1 MKTKLSAWLQ
11 SASFLVLAVT
21 TANVQGQ
28 AQTAV
33 QGQALSAKSAKAFAP
48 LQAGTGIPVTPAT
61 PARQAPVKAN
71 KLMTPFDRVIAPHL
85 AKFMA
90 QGAKPASAATPKSSA
105 TAKSSATGK
114 SSAIGA
120 GGGNVNFPGFVA
132 APFLTI
138 NDGDRLSFALNS
150 VSGDFNNDGRMDV
163 ATIRIDGTIDVILNP
178 GSFASINNLTPITSS
193 NNIFLYIEWVI
204 VADMNGDGIPDL
216 VGQDIANNQIV
227 VWIGKGDGT
236 FGAPNLYPVTLP
248 PGVSW
253 AQSFGASIVV
263 GDFNGD
269 GSLDVAAVTLN
280 PNYVP
285 GTSTTAIIEQTFLNV
300 GQGRLS
306 PLAVESSTF
315 NDYYNTGGAPAYAEA
330 SVTTSDG
337 INASSIAFLIFDQ
350 GINDSTKQGVS
361 IATMAS
367 NGDGTFKP
375 ATEPA
380 GPLVLNYQLN
390 VVGAFISTNLGA
402 NVTSNPAN
410 KINPPGTPG
419 SGTPTTDIVFIT
431 GDGAVYDA
439 PFSGGNPTTAK
450 TLVGLNTEQ
459 FFLGVS
465 FVPPVTTPPTPPSL
479 ISTPIGSV
487 GNTGDR
493 VTMNVADMNGDGLL
507 DLVVYTSGSVNIFPN
522 AGNGVFTAAPAQLA
536 GADPGFQQ
544 PQPANY
550 DGGSYNSIVNVDA
563 IIGQAG
569 YFQNLGAAASTQAG
583 QVLGAPLI
591 TGTNAAGNFETF
603 GANIDIMATADV
615 NGDGVLDLIGLDSS
629 WPTYSFS
636 NIVVGIRNGTGAGN
650 QTSNYTFT
658 TAVDGYSLLLISNDL
673 VFIEPVTI
681 TNAAGTSIL
690 LVTIQGL
697 YIVTAGS
704 NGIFGTP
711 TALNMGAQFDCAE
724 NLGYADVGDIN
735 GDGIPDIVVAYS
747 PRPGFSCTQAS
758 TPSGYYTLLGNADG
772 SFQPATFTP
781 LGSAL
786 YAVKLINFSGAP
798 GNLDLAAIDQ
808 NIPALSAAVY
818 VIPNKADGSG
828 TFNLSLATPPVVN
841 YIVSAIVVGDYNSDG
856 KQDLTLTTL
865 GQINPSTGFIV
876 PNTSGVL
883 LLPGNGDYTFGTPTL
898 VNPGHFPL
906 WGSYADFNGDGAP
919 DLALV
924 EAFNNFISDAFTSA
938 AQVLPN
944 LGGGTF
950 GPAIYLMDSYRFD
963 AVLPLYTFTS
973 YTFTGNFTNS
983 GGADLLVSGRK
994 GTAEFVN
1001 RGVTTLALVANPTSP
1016 AQGVTVTLTA
1026 NISQAVSAGVAD
1038 TGSVSFSANGTLLGS
1053 TPVAGGTAT
1062 LTTTALAV
1070 GSNTIAAT
1078 YAGDSNHNQASASMK
1093 LTVAP
1098 LTPAFTLTATPATL
1112 TLTRGATGTVTAS
1125 LAANSTFS
1133 GTVTMGCSGAPSEST
1148 CIANPA
1154 SITLLPGQSTPVS
1167 IVIATTPPNNS
1178 FAATLS
1184 GAPPWSGTL
1193 SGLGLAGVVFL
1204 RRPKRRRFSSVLG
1217 ALAMVSLA
1225 CGSAGLLN
1233 GCSGGGSK
1241 AATYPGTSTGQYT
1254 LTVTATSVGV
1264 SQTQA
1269 VALTVN

>member
-1 MKTKLSAWLQ
+1 M
-11 SASFLVLAVT
+11 
-21 TANVQGQ
+21 
-28 AQTAV
+28 
-33 QGQALSAKSAKAFAP
+33 
-48 LQAGTGIPVTPAT
+48 GIPLIPST
-61 PARQAPVKAN
+61 PARIPARPAQHAPVKAN
-71 KLMTPFDRVIAPHL
+71 NLMTPFDRVIAPHL

-90 QGAKPASAATPKSSA
+90 GAKPASAATPKSSA
-105 TAKSSATGK
+105 IAKNSAIGK
-114 SSAIGA
+114 SSASGA
-120 GGGNVNFPGFVA
+120 GSGNVNFPGFVG
-132 APFLTI
+132 APSLTI
-138 NDGDRLSFALNS
+138 NDGDRLSFAINS

-163 ATIRIDGTIDVILNP
+163 ATIRRDGTIDVILNP
-178 GSFASINNLTPITSS
+178 GSFANINNLTPITSS
-193 NNIFLYIEWVI
+193 NNVPLYIAWVI

-216 VGQDIANNQIV
+216 VGQDIAYNQIV

-236 FGAPNLYPVTLP
+236 FGPPNLYPVTLP

-253 AQSFGASIVV
+253 AETFGADIVV

-269 GSLDVAAVTLN
+269 GSLDVAAVTFN
-280 PNYVP
+280 ATYVP
-285 GTSTTAIIEQTFLNV
+285 GGTSTTAIIEQTFLNV

-306 PLAVESSTF
+306 PLAVETSTF
-315 NDYYNTGGAPAYAEA
+315 NDYYFTGSTAYSDA

-337 INASSIAFLIFDQ
+337 IKASSIAFLIYDE

-375 ATEPA
+375 ASEPA
-380 GPLVLNYQLN
+380 GALVQNIELN
-390 VVGAFISTNLGA
+390 VVGAFIPTNLGA
-402 NVTSNPAN
+402 NVTSNAAN

-439 PFSGGNPTTAK
+439 PFSAGNPTTAK
-450 TLVGLNTEQ
+450 TLVGLNTELS
-459 FFLGVS
+459 FLSGAS
-465 FVPPVTTPPTPPSL
+465 FVPPVTTPPAPPSL

-487 GNTGDR
+487 INTGDL
-493 VTMNVADMNGDGLL
+493 VTINVADMNGDGLL
-507 DLVVYTSGSVNIFPN
+507 DLVVYASGSVNIFPN
-522 AGNGVFTAAPAQLA
+522 AGNGVFTAAPTQMA
-536 GADPGFQQ
+536 GADPGYQQ

-550 DGGSYNSIVNVDA
+550 DGGGYNSIVNVDY
-563 IIGQAG
+563 ILGQVG

-583 QVLGAPLI
+583 QFLAAPLI

-615 NGDGVLDLIGLDSS
+615 NGDGVLDLIGLDL
-629 WPTYSFS
+629 S
-636 NIVVGIRNGTGAGN
+636 NPGLPDIVVGIRNGAGAGN

-658 TAVDGYSLLLISNDL
+658 TAVTGLSLALIGPPL
-673 VFIEPVTI
+673 VFVEPVTI

-690 LVTIQGL
+690 LVTGASL
-697 YIVTAGS
+697 FIVTAGS

-711 TALNMGAQFDCAE
+711 TALNMGAQFFDCAA

-735 GDGIPDIVVAYS
+735 GDGIPDIVVANGATYS
-747 PRPGFSCTQAS
+747 YCANTP
-758 TPSGYYTLLGNADG
+758 PSGYYTLLGNADG

-781 LGSAL
+781 LGVGL

-828 TFNLSLATPPVVN
+828 TFNLALATTPVIN
-841 YIVSAIVVGDYNSDG
+841 YIVSDIVVGDYNSDG
-856 KQDLTLTTL
+856 KQDLTLTTV
-865 GQINPSTGFIV
+865 GQIDRSTGDIV
-876 PNTSGVL
+876 PNTSGIL

-898 VNPGHFPL
+898 VNPGHLPL

-924 EAFNNFISDAFTSA
+924 EGFNIFITDKFASTT
-938 AQVLPN
+938 QVLPN

-963 AVLPLYTFTS
+963 DVLPLYTFTS

-983 GGADLLVSGRK
+983 GGADLLVSGKR

-1001 RGVTTLALVANPTSP
+1001 RGVTTLALIANPTSP
-1016 AQGVTVTLTA
+1016 AQGMTDILTA
-1026 NISQAVSAGVAD
+1026 KISQAVSAGVAE
-1038 TGSVSFSANGTLLGS
+1038 TGSVSFSVNGTLLGS
-1053 TPVAGGTAT
+1053 APVADGIAT
-1062 LTTTALAV
+1062 LSTTALAV
-1070 GSNTIAAT
+1070 GSDTIAAT
-1078 YAGDSNHNQASASMK
+1078 YAGDANHNQASASVT
-1093 LTVAP
+1093 LTVTPVA
-1098 LTPAFTLTATPATL
+1098 PAFTLTATPATL
-1112 TLTRGATGTVTAS
+1112 TLTPGATGTVTAS

-1133 GTVTMGCSGAPSEST
+1133 GTVTIGCSGAPAEST

-1167 IVIATTPPNNS
+1167 IVIGTTPPNNS
-1178 FAATLS
+1178 FAANRS
-1184 GAPPWSGTL
+1184 GMPPWSGTL
-1193 SGLGLAGVVFL
+1193 SALGLAGIVFW
-1204 RRPKRRRFSSVLG
+1204 RRPKRRRLSSVLA
-1217 ALAMVSLA
+1217 ALALVSLA

-1233 GCSGGGSK
+1233 GCSGDGTK
-1241 AATYPGTSTGQYT
+1241 AAAYPGTSAGQYM
-1254 LTVTATSVGV
+1254 LTVTATSGGV
-1264 SQTQA
+1264 SQTQP

>member
-1 MKTKLSAWLQ
+1 MRTKLSAWLQ

-21 TANVQGQ
+21 TAHVQGQ
-28 AQTAV
+28 AQ
-33 QGQALSAKSAKAFAP
+33 SAKSAKAFAP
-48 LQAGTGIPVTPAT
+48 NLQAGTGIPLIPAT
-61 PARQAPVKAN
+61 PAQHDPVNAIKM
-71 KLMTPFDRVIAPHL
+71 MTPFDRVIAPH
-85 AKFMA
+85 MA
-90 QGAKPASAATPKSSA
+90 QFMSQGTKSASAATPRSA
-105 TAKSSATGK
+105 AIGTR
-114 SSAIGA
+114 SSAIGV
-120 GGGNVNFPGFVA
+120 GGGNVNFPGFVGA
-132 APFLTI
+132 AFLTI
-138 NDGDRLSFALNS
+138 NDGDRSIAYNS
-150 VSGDFNNDGRMDV
+150 VSGDFNHDGRMDV
-163 ATIRIDGTIDVILNP
+163 ATIKTDGTIDVILNP
-178 GSFASINNLTPITSS
+178 GSFANINNLTPITS
-193 NNIFLYIEWVI
+193 NNNGNPSSLFIAWVI
-204 VADMNGDGIPDL
+204 VADMNGDGFPDL
-216 VGQDIANNQIV
+216 VGQDIENSQIV

-248 PGVSW
+248 PGVTW
-253 AQSFGASIVV
+253 FPGLTFGASIVV

-280 PNYVP
+280 ASYAP
-285 GTSTTAIIEQTFLNV
+285 GGSTTAIIEQTFLNV

-315 NDYYNTGGAPAYAEA
+315 NDYYFTATYANS

-337 INASSIAFLIFDQ
+337 INASSIAFLLQDA
-350 GINDSTKQGVS
+350 GITDSTKQGMS

-375 ATEPA
+375 ATEPP
-380 GPLVLNYQLN
+380 GVLVQNTLIS
-390 VVGAFISTNLGA
+390 VDGSFISTNLGA
-402 NVTSNPAN
+402 NVTSHPVN

-419 SGTPTTDIVFIT
+419 SGTPTTDIVFMT

-439 PFSGGNPTTAK
+439 PFSAGNPTTAK
-450 TLVGLNTEQ
+450 LLVGLNTEL
-459 FFLGVS
+459 FPFGIS
-465 FVPPVTTPPTPPSL
+465 FVPPVTTPPALPSL
-479 ISTPIGSV
+479 ISTPIP
-487 GNTGDR
+487 NEATI
-493 VTMNVADMNGDGLL
+493 NVADMNGDGTL
-507 DLVVYTSGSVNIFPN
+507 DLIVYTPGTVNIFPN
-522 AGNGVFTAAPAQLA
+522 AGNGVFTAAPVQMA
-536 GADPGFQQ
+536 GAAPGLQQ

-550 DGGSYNSIVNVDA
+550 DGGSYNSIVNVDEA
-563 IIGQAG
+563 LGQVG

-583 QVLGAPLI
+583 QFLAAPLI
-591 TGTNAAGNFETF
+591 TGTNVTGNFETF

-615 NGDGVLDLIGLDSS
+615 NGDGVLDLIGLDLSNPLGNGS
-629 WPTYSFS
+629 P
-636 NIVVGIRNGTGAGN
+636 NIVVGIRNGAGAGN

-658 TAVDGYSLLLISNDL
+658 TAVIGQSLALIANGL
-673 VFIEPVTI
+673 EFMEPVAI

-690 LVTIQGL
+690 LVTYTGGL

-704 NGIFGTP
+704 NGIFGAP
-711 TALNMGAQFDCAE
+711 AALNMGAQFDCSV
-724 NLGYADVGDIN
+724 NLNYADVGDIN

-747 PRPGFSCTQAS
+747 GEFSCGGAS
-758 TPSGYYTLLGNADG
+758 TVPSGYYTLLGNADG
-772 SFQPATFTP
+772 SFQPATFTA

-808 NIPALSAAVY
+808 NLQALSAAVY

-828 TFNLSLATPPVVN
+828 TFNIALATAPVIN
-841 YIVSAIVVGDYNSDG
+841 YIVSDIVVGDYNSDG
-856 KQDLTLTTL
+856 KQDLTLTTV
-865 GQINPSTGFIV
+865 GQIDRSTNTII

-898 VNPGHFPL
+898 INPGHFPL

-924 EAFNNFISDAFTSA
+924 ETHNIYTSDAFTSA
-938 AQVLPN
+938 VQVLPN

-950 GPAIYLMDSYRFD
+950 GPAIYLMDSF
-963 AVLPLYTFTS
+963 LPGRTTFTS

-983 GGADLLVSGRK
+983 GGADLLVSGNQ

-1001 RGVTTLALVANPTSP
+1001 RGVTTLALIANPTSP

-1026 NISQAVSAGVAD
+1026 NISQAVSAGVSE

-1053 TPVAGGTAT
+1053 TPVAGGIAT

-1098 LTPAFTLTATPATL
+1098 VTPAFTLTATPATL
-1112 TLTRGATGTVTAS
+1112 TLTRGTTGTVTAS

-1178 FAATLS
+1178 FAANLS
-1184 GAPPWSGTL
+1184 GMPPWSGTL

-1204 RRPKRRRFSSVLG
+1204 RRPKRRRFSSVLT

-1233 GCSGGGSK
+1233 GCSGGGAK
-1241 AATYPGTSTGQYT
+1241 AAAYPGTTAGQYV
-1254 LTVTATSVGV
+1254 LTVTATSGGV
-1264 SQTQA
+1264 SQTQP
-1269 VALTVN
+1269 VALIVSNAN

>member
-21 TANVQGQ
+21 TAH
-28 AQTAV
+28 V
-33 QGQALSAKSAKAFAP
+33 QGQALPAKSATAFAP
-48 LQAGTGIPVTPAT
+48 SLQAGTGIPPIPAT
-61 PARQAPVKAN
+61 PAIPANPARHAPVKTN
-71 KLMTPFDRVIAPHL
+71 KMMTPFDRVIAPHM
-85 AKFMA
+85 AKFMS
-90 QGAKPASAATPKSSA
+90 GTKPAFAATPKRSA
-105 TAKSSATGK
+105 IGK
-114 SSAIGA
+114 SSAVGV
-120 GGGNVNFPGFVA
+120 GGGNVNFPGFVG

-138 NDGDRLSFALNS
+138 NDGDRSALFNS
-150 VSGDFNNDGRMDV
+150 VSGDFNHDGRMDV
-163 ATIRIDGTIDVILNP
+163 ATIKADGTIDVILNP
-178 GSFASINNLTPITSS
+178 GSFANINNLTPITSS

-236 FGAPNLYPVTLP
+236 FGPPNLYPVTLP

-253 AQSFGASIVV
+253 AQTFGANIVV

-269 GSLDVAAVTLN
+269 GSLDVAAVTFN
-280 PNYVP
+280 ANYAP
-285 GTSTTAIIEQTFLNV
+285 GGSTTAIIEQTFINV

-306 PLAVESSTF
+306 PLAVETSTF
-315 NDYYNTGGAPAYAEA
+315 NDYYLTGSTAYADA

-337 INASSIAFLIFDQ
+337 INASGIAFLIFDE
-350 GINDSTKQGVS
+350 GINDSTKEGVS

-380 GPLVLNYQLN
+380 GPLVQDNQLN

-439 PFSGGNPTTAK
+439 PFSAGNPTTAK
-450 TLVGLNTEQ
+450 TLVGLNTELPS
-459 FFLGVS
+459 FAVCPCGVPLP
-465 FVPPVTTPPTPPSL
+465 PPVIPPPAPPSL

-487 GNTGDR
+487 GNTGDH
-493 VTMNVADMNGDGLL
+493 VTLNVADMNGDGLL
-507 DLVVYTSGSVNIFPN
+507 DLIVYASGSVNIFPN
-522 AGNGVFTAAPAQLA
+522 AGNGVFTAAPAQMA

-550 DGGSYNSIVNVDA
+550 DGGSYNSIVNVDLNL
-563 IIGQAG
+563 GQVG

-583 QVLGAPLI
+583 QFLAAPLI

-615 NGDGVLDLIGLDSS
+615 NGDGVLDLIGFDSS
-629 WPTYSFS
+629 WPLSNNKS
-636 NIVVGIRNGTGAGN
+636 NIVVGIRNGAGAGN

-658 TAVDGYSLLLISNDL
+658 TAVDGSSLDLIDNDL
-673 VFIEPVTI
+673 IFMEPVTI

-697 YIVTAGS
+697 YIVTAGG

-711 TALNMGAQFDCAE
+711 TALNMGAQFDCAG

-735 GDGIPDIVVAYS
+735 GDGIPDIVVAYGATYS
-747 PRPGFSCTQAS
+747 YCANTP
-758 TPSGYYTLLGNADG
+758 PSGYYTLLGNADG
-772 SFQPATFTP
+772 SFQPATFTA
-781 LGSAL
+781 LGSGL

-808 NIPALSAAVY
+808 NIPALSAAVF

-828 TFNLSLATPPVVN
+828 TFSLALATPPVVN

-865 GQINPSTGFIV
+865 GQINRSTATIV

-883 LLPGNGDYTFGTPTL
+883 LLPGKGDYTFGTPTL

-924 EAFNNFISDAFTSA
+924 EAFNNYISDAFSSS

-950 GPAIYLMDSYRFD
+950 GPAIYLMDSYQD
-963 AVLPLYTFTS
+963 DEVLPLYEFTS

-983 GGADLLVSGRK
+983 GGADLLVSGRR

-1016 AQGVTVTLTA
+1016 AQGMTDILTA
-1026 NISQAVSAGVAD
+1026 KISQAVSAGVAE
-1038 TGSVSFSANGTLLGS
+1038 TGSVSFSVNGTLLGS
-1053 TPVAGGTAT
+1053 APVADGIAT
-1062 LTTTALAV
+1062 LSTTALAV

-1078 YAGDSNHNQASASMK
+1078 YAGDSNHNQASASVM

-1098 LTPAFTLTATPATL
+1098 VAPAFTLTATPATL
-1112 TLTRGATGTVTAS
+1112 TLTPGATGTVTAL

-1133 GTVTMGCSGAPSEST
+1133 GSVTMSCSGAPSGST

-1167 IVIATTPPNNS
+1167 IVIGTTPPNNS
-1178 FAATLS
+1178 FAANRS
-1184 GAPPWSGTL
+1184 GMPPWSGTL
-1193 SGLGLAGVVFL
+1193 SGLGMAGIVFW
-1204 RRPKRRRFSSVLG
+1204 RRPKRRRLSSVLT

-1233 GCSGGGSK
+1233 GCSGGGTK
-1241 AATYPGTSTGQYT
+1241 AAAYPGTSAGQYV
-1254 LTVTATSVGV
+1254 LTVTATSGGV
-1264 SQTQA
+1264 SRTQP

>member
-33 QGQALSAKSAKAFAP
+33 QGQALSAKSAKALAP
-48 LQAGTGIPVTPAT
+48 NLQAGAGIPPIPAT
-61 PARQAPVKAN
+61 PAQHAPVKAN
-71 KLMTPFDRVIAPHL
+71 KLMTPFDRVIAPYM
-85 AKFMA
+85 AKFMG

-105 TAKSSATGK
+105 IGK
-114 SSAIGA
+114 SSALGA
-120 GGGNVNFPGFVA
+120 GGGNVNFPGFVT
-132 APFLTI
+132 APFLMI
-138 NDGDRLSFALNS
+138 NDGDRLSFAYNS

-163 ATIRIDGTIDVILNP
+163 ATIRRDGTIDVILNP
-178 GSFASINNLTPITSS
+178 GSFANINNLTPITSS
-193 NNIFLYIEWVI
+193 NNVFLAIEWVI

-253 AQSFGASIVV
+253 AQSLGASIVV

-280 PNYVP
+280 ANYVP
-285 GTSTTAIIEQTFLNV
+285 GASTTAIIEQTFLNV

-315 NDYYNTGGAPAYAEA
+315 NDFYFSGVSAYADA

-337 INASSIAFLIFDQ
+337 INASGIAFLIFDA
-350 GINDSTKQGVS
+350 GINDSTKEGVS

-380 GPLVLNYQLN
+380 GPLVQDFELN
-390 VVGAFISTNLGA
+390 VVGAFISANLGV

-439 PFSGGNPTTAK
+439 PFSAGNPTTAK

-459 FFLGVS
+459 FVFGVS
-465 FVPPVTTPPTPPSL
+465 LLPPVTTPPTPPSL
-479 ISTPIGSV
+479 LTTPIGSV
-487 GNTGDR
+487 IHTGDL
-493 VTMNVADMNGDGLL
+493 VTLNVADMNGDGLL
-507 DLVVYTSGSVNIFPN
+507 DLVVYASGSVNIFPN
-522 AGNGVFTAAPAQLA
+522 AGNGVFTAAPAQMA

-550 DGGSYNSIVNVDA
+550 DGGSYNSIVNVDY
-563 IIGQAG
+563 ILGQVG
-569 YFQNLGAAASTQAG
+569 YFENLGAAASTQAG
-583 QVLGAPLI
+583 QFLGAPLI

-615 NGDGVLDLIGLDSS
+615 NGDGVPDLIGLDSS
-629 WPTYSFS
+629 DPVIGLP
-636 NIVVGIRNGTGAGN
+636 NIVVGIRNGAGAGN

-658 TAVDGYSLLLISNDL
+658 TAVTGQSLDLIGSDL
-673 VFIEPVTI
+673 VFMEPVTI

-690 LVTIQGL
+690 LGTIQGL

-711 TALNMGAQFDCAE
+711 TALNMGAQFDCAL

-735 GDGIPDIVVAYS
+735 GDGIPDIVVAY
-747 PRPGFSCTQAS
+747 GS
-758 TPSGYYTLLGNADG
+758 TYSFCANTPPSGYYTLLGNADG

-781 LGSAL
+781 LGSDL

-808 NIPALSAAVY
+808 NPQALLAAVY

-828 TFNLSLATPPVVN
+828 TFNPALASTPVTN
-841 YIVSAIVVGDYNSDG
+841 YIVSDIVAGDYNSDG

-865 GQINPSTGFIV
+865 GQINLSTGFVV
-876 PNTSGVL
+876 PNTAGVL

-924 EAFNNFISDAFTSA
+924 EAFNFFVFDEFTPA
-938 AQVLPN
+938 AKVLPN

-950 GPAIYLMDSYRFD
+950 GPAIYLMDSFRLDGNEPADYE
-963 AVLPLYTFTS
+963 FTS

-1001 RGVTTLALVANPTSP
+1001 RGVTTLALIANPTSP
-1016 AQGVTVTLTA
+1016 AQGATVTLTA
-1026 NISQAVSAGVAD
+1026 TISQAVSAGVSE
-1038 TGSVSFSANGTLLGS
+1038 TGSVSFSVNGTLLGS
-1053 TPVAGGTAT
+1053 TPVAGGIAT
-1062 LTTTALAV
+1062 LSTAALAV
-1070 GSNTIAAT
+1070 GSDTIAAT
-1078 YAGDSNHNQASASMK
+1078 YAGDFNHNQASASTK

-1098 LTPAFTLTATPATL
+1098 LAPAFTLTATPAAL
-1112 TLTRGATGTVTAS
+1112 TLTRGATGTLTAS

-1193 SGLGLAGVVFL
+1193 SALGLAGVVFL
-1204 RRPKRRRFSSVLG
+1204 RRPKRRRFSSLLG

-1225 CGSAGLLN
+1225 CSSAGLLN
-1233 GCSGGGSK
+1233 GCSGDGTK
-1241 AATYPGTSTGQYT
+1241 AATYPGTSTGQYV

-1264 SQTQA
+1264 SQTQPI
-1269 VALTVN
+1269 ALTVN

>member
-1 MKTKLSAWLQ
+1 
-11 SASFLVLAVT
+11 V
-21 TANVQGQ
+21 
-28 AQTAV
+28 
-33 QGQALSAKSAKAFAP
+33 
-48 LQAGTGIPVTPAT
+48 
-61 PARQAPVKAN
+61 
-71 KLMTPFDRVIAPHL
+71 
-85 AKFMA
+85 
-90 QGAKPASAATPKSSA
+90 
-105 TAKSSATGK
+105 
-114 SSAIGA
+114 
-120 GGGNVNFPGFVA
+120 
-132 APFLTI
+132 
-138 NDGDRLSFALNS
+138 
-150 VSGDFNNDGRMDV
+150 
-163 ATIRIDGTIDVILNP
+163 
-178 GSFASINNLTPITSS
+178 
-193 NNIFLYIEWVI
+193 
-204 VADMNGDGIPDL
+204 
-216 VGQDIANNQIV
+216 
-227 VWIGKGDGT
+227 
-236 FGAPNLYPVTLP
+236 
-248 PGVSW
+248 
-253 AQSFGASIVV
+253 
-263 GDFNGD
+263 
-269 GSLDVAAVTLN
+269 
-280 PNYVP
+280 
-285 GTSTTAIIEQTFLNV
+285 
-300 GQGRLS
+300 
-306 PLAVESSTF
+306 
-315 NDYYNTGGAPAYAEA
+315 AYADA

-337 INASSIAFLIFDQ
+337 INASSIAFLVYDE

-375 ATEPA
+375 ALEPA
-380 GPLVLNYQLN
+380 GPLVQNFELN

-439 PFSGGNPTTAK
+439 PFSAGNPTTAK
-450 TLVGLNTEQ
+450 LLVGLNTELSP
-459 FFLGVS
+459 FGIS

-487 GNTGDR
+487 INTGDN
-493 VTMNVADMNGDGLL
+493 VAINVADMNGDGLL
-507 DLVVYTSGSVNIFPN
+507 DLIVYTSGSVNVFPN
-522 AGNGVFTAAPAQLA
+522 AGNGVFTAAPAQMA
-536 GADPGFQQ
+536 GANPGFQQ

-550 DGGSYNSIVNVDA
+550 DGGSYNSIVNVDF
-563 IIGQAG
+563 ILGQVG

-583 QVLGAPLI
+583 QFLGAPLI
-591 TGTNAAGNFETF
+591 TGTNTAGNFETF

-629 WPTYSFS
+629 NSLDGLP
-636 NIVVGIRNGTGAGN
+636 NIVVGIRNGAGAGN
-650 QTSNYTFT
+650 QSSNYTFT
-658 TAVDGYSLLLISNDL
+658 TAVTGLGLDLIGPPL
-673 VFIEPVTI
+673 VFMEPVTI

-690 LVTIQGL
+690 LVTGASFSI
-697 YIVTAGS
+697 ITAGS

-711 TALNMGAQFDCAE
+711 TALNMGPQFDCAA

-735 GDGIPDIVVAYS
+735 GDGIPDIVVAYGATYS
-747 PRPGFSCTQAS
+747 YCANTP
-758 TPSGYYTLLGNADG
+758 PSGYYTLLGNADG

-828 TFNLSLATPPVVN
+828 TFNLALATAPVIN
-841 YIVSAIVVGDYNSDG
+841 YIVSDIVVGDYNSDG

-865 GQINPSTGFIV
+865 GQIDRSTANIV

-924 EAFNNFISDAFTSA
+924 EAFNFFAADAFTSA

-950 GPAIYLMDSYRFD
+950 GPAIYLMDSYRAD
-963 AVLPLYTFTS
+963 DVLPLYEFTS

-983 GGADLLVSGRK
+983 GGADLLVSGTK

-1001 RGVTTLALVANPTSP
+1001 RGVTTLALIANPTSP

-1026 NISQAVSAGVAD
+1026 NISQAVSAGVAE

-1053 TPVAGGTAT
+1053 TPVAGGSAT
-1062 LTTTALAV
+1062 LSTTALAV
-1070 GSNTIAAT
+1070 GSNKIAAT
-1078 YAGDSNHNQASASMK
+1078 YAGDSNHNQASASVK

-1098 LTPAFTLTATPATL
+1098 VTPAFTLTATPAAL
-1112 TLTRGATGTVTAS
+1112 TLTPGATGTVTAS

-1133 GTVTMGCSGAPSEST
+1133 GTVTLGCSGAPAEST

-1178 FAATLS
+1178 FAAALS

-1193 SGLGLAGVVFL
+1193 SGLGLAGVVLL
-1204 RRPKRRRFSSVLG
+1204 RRPKRRRFSSVLT

-1225 CGSAGLLN
+1225 CGSAGLMN
-1233 GCSGGGSK
+1233 GCSGDGTK
-1241 AATYPGTSTGQYT
+1241 AASYPGTSAGQYA
-1254 LTVTATSVGV
+1254 LTVTATSGGV
-1264 SQTQA
+1264 SRTQP